1 MVVPCPLHKLHEHL
15 YIYVYILEESSRW
28 IAGADDTD
36 VRFFLLRSDETELDE
51 DEDECLMLR
60 AGVMTPQSGEL
71 SEANN
76 E

>member
-1 MVVPCPLHKLHEHL
+1 MS
-15 YIYVYILEESSRW
+15 IFWRGF
-28 IAGADDTD
+28 AGADDTD
-36 VRFFLLRSDETELDE
+36 VRFLLLRSEDTELDE
-51 DEDECLMLR
+51 DEDEGLMLR